1 MSASKPYATG
11 NTADQATYARQ
22 GFGTAMSLKA
32 PYGLLIVDFVN
43 SFADPQMFGG
53 GNIPAAIAQT
63 TRLLAVARQ
72 HNWPIA
78 HSRIVFAD
86 DDADHN
92 IFTLKVPGMLTL
104 KEADH
109 ASAIVLELAP
119 AAGELVVRK
128 TVPSAFFGTGLS
140 AWLSQRGVQTLLVA
154 GAVTSGCVRA
164 SVVDAMSYGFR
175 PVVLS
180 DCVGDRA
187 IGPHEANLFDMAQ
200 KYAMVMSRDE
210 ALSLSGARL
219 SHAEAGSGI
228 TPAQIDR

>member
-1 MSASKPYATG
+1 MNDDISA
-11 NTADQATYARQ
+11 YARQ
-22 GFGTAMSLKA
+22 GFGAAMAPKP
-32 PYGLLIVDFVN
+32 PYGLLIVDLVN
-43 SFADPQMFGG
+43 GFADPAVFGG
-53 GNIPAAIAQT
+53 GNIPQAIEQT
-63 TRLLAVARQ
+63 AGLLAHARKQ
-72 HNWPIA
+72 GWPVA

-109 ASAIVLELAP
+109 NSAIVPQLAP

-128 TVPSAFFGTGLS
+128 TVPSAFFGTSLA

-164 SVVDAMSYGFR
+164 SVVDAMQYGFR
-175 PVVLS
+175 PLVVS

-187 IGPHEANLFDMAQ
+187 IGPHDANLFDMRQ
-200 KYAMVMSRDE
+200 KYATVLTRDE
-210 ALSLSGARL
+210 AVRATQG
-219 SHAEAGSGI
+219 
-228 TPAQIDR
+228 